1 MIQQTISTADTM
13 VLHGKTSTNMIQIQ
27 PITFP
32 IKGTA
37 TQMSVLVLNFDTNAT
52 TATTYWQLFTE
63 DNIQVLDGNY
73 TMTEEQFSAW
83 GTDNNVVNEYVA
95 DAIGVTIIS

>member
-1 MIQQTISTADTM
+1 MT
-13 VLHGKTSTNMIQIQ
+13 QIQ

-37 TQMSVLVLNFDTNAT
+37 TQMAVLVLNFETNAT
-52 TATTYWQLFTE
+52 TAVTYWQLFTE
-63 DNIQVLDGNY
+63 DGAQVADGNY
-73 TMTEEQFSAW
+73 TMTEEQFAEW

>member
-1 MIQQTISTADTM
+1 MT
-13 VLHGKTSTNMIQIQ
+13 QIQ

-52 TATTYWQLFTE
+52 TAVTYWQLFTE

-73 TMTEEQFSAW
+73 TMTEEQFAAW

-95 DAIGVTIIS
+95 EAIGVTIIP

>member
-1 MIQQTISTADTM
+1 M
-13 VLHGKTSTNMIQIQ
+13 VLHGKTSINMIQIQ

-37 TQMSVLVLNFDTNAT
+37 TQMSVLVLNFETNAT

-63 DNIQVLDGNY
+63 DNTQVLDGNY
-73 TMTEEQFSAW
+73 TMTEEQFAAW
-83 GTDNNVVNEYVA
+83 GQDNNVVNEYVA

>member
-1 MIQQTISTADTM
+1 M
-13 VLHGKTSTNMIQIQ
+13 VLHGKIFINMIQIQ

-37 TQMSVLVLNFDTNAT
+37 TQMSVLVLNFATNAT
-52 TATTYWQLFTE
+52 TATTYWQLYDENGTGL
-63 DNIQVLDGNY
+63 LDGNY
-73 TMTEEQFSAW
+73 TMTEEQFAAW
-83 GTDNNVVNEYVA
+83 GTDNNIVNKYVA

>member
-1 MIQQTISTADTM
+1 
-13 VLHGKTSTNMIQIQ
+13 MIQIQ

-63 DNIQVLDGNY
+63 DGTQVADGNY
-73 TMTEEQFSAW
+73 TMTEEQFATW

-95 DAIGVTIIS
+95 DAIGVIIIS

>member
-1 MIQQTISTADTM
+1 M
-13 VLHGKTSTNMIQIQ
+13 VLHGKTSINMIQIQ

-37 TQMSVLVLNFDTNAT
+37 TQMAVLVLNFDTNAT
-52 TATTYWQLFTE
+52 TAVTYWQLFTE
-63 DNIQVLDGNY
+63 DGIQVADGNY